1 MIIIYIR
8 AFKALLVMLKIMSL
22 ALAVLSEMII
32 PIASFATGDY
42 KIFENKRFHYDGHVF
57 FNVTNSATQGEK
69 YLLNQQLS
77 NVKLGTQLQVTDTNT
92 LRGLLIYNTFPTP
105 VTPTLFFDQL
115 YDEYQKESPG
125 LFFEAG
131 KKWLN
136 FGSYKNDLIYKPL
149 TKALGQTNQIAVI
162 AGYDSLYYANLS
174 LFDPYSR
181 IKPSSLPFYYNLN
194 VGMHSKTYDL
204 GGSFIRSLAE
214 SQMSQYNKGFGGF
227 LFRPIHSDVPGFA
240 AYLNINHNKLSTY
253 LSYVAAIHSFLP
265 EEMSYNA
272 KGASPKAFSLQSGYE
287 LSFRNIPYKILAFY
301 DYSFESLA
309 LRLPQERIG
318 VGLSAYPV
326 RYLSVQFQYFK
337 DYGYPDDAIASGL
350 NRPVFGDCSKVN
362 NFALQAILN
371 F

>member
-1 MIIIYIR
+1 MIIIYI
-8 AFKALLVMLKIMSL
+8 KTIQSL
-22 ALAVLSEMII
+22 ASMFKKITLVLAALSGMII
-32 PIASFATGDY
+32 QIASFAASEY
-42 KIFENKRFHYDGHVF
+42 KLFENKRFHYDGHVF

-77 NVKLGTQLQVTDTNT
+77 NVKLGSELQLTDTNT
-92 LRGLLIYNTFPTP
+92 LRSLLIYNTFPTP

-115 YDEYQKESPG
+115 YDEYHNESSS

-131 KKWLN
+131 KKWLS

-149 TKALGQTNQIAVI
+149 TKALGQTNQIAVV
-162 AGYDSLYYANLS
+162 AGYHSLYYANLS

-181 IKPSSLPFYYNLN
+181 IKPSSIPFYYNLN
-194 VGMHSKTYDL
+194 MGIHNKTYDL

-240 AYLNINHNKLSTY
+240 AYLNINHDKLSTY
-253 LSYVAAIHSFLP
+253 ITYVTAVHSFLP
-265 EEMSYNA
+265 EEMSYNN
-272 KGASPKAFSLQSGYE
+272 KGASPKALSLQSGYD
-287 LSFRNIPYKILAFY
+287 LSFKNIPYKIIAFY

-318 VGLSAYPV
+318 VGLSAYPSS
-326 RYLSVQFQYFK
+326 YLSLQFQYFK

-362 NFALQAILN
+362 NFALQAIFN